1 MITLE
6 AILQNAD
13 SALADARQDDPSVR
27 SEAMTRFM
35 GAFTALAREIASG
48 NGSWESVRPWARE
61 IVERV
66 RSVRPALADWEI
78 AIGQLFYS
86 PSGDETDAEAALE
99 RRSQHAFAREAF
111 SGTPVDSM
119 LAEFEDAEV
128 DLDFHQ
134 EAERLA
140 LDAPSWVPRSHT
152 WWRWRDE

>member
-1 MITLE
+1 MTLE
-6 AILQNAD
+6 AILQSAD
-13 SALADARQDDPSVR
+13 RALADARQNDPNVR
-27 SEAMTRFM
+27 FEAITRFM
-35 GAFTALAREIASG
+35 GAFNALAREIASG

-61 IVERV
+61 AVERV
-66 RSVRPALADWEI
+66 RAARSALAVWEV

-111 SGTPVDSM
+111 RGTPVDSM
-119 LAEFEDAEV
+119 LAEVEDAEV
-128 DLDFHQ
+128 DKDFHE